1 MNVETLLAAGA
12 PRALLAGPLQ
22 RGGHGRRPRLGRQVE
37 PLLAAAAAR
46 RAVVPLLHLLGQ
58 QREHLATRGGDLVG
72 DVAQRARIPS
82 NLAPVDTYKMDDLDK
97 VQGSLPGQGDGEEDE
112 AGGCGHDG
120 GLGWSELSP
129 SHRYLLSVLKPE
141 IWARDYIKQYLETLA
156 FNIAYYETKA
166 SQKSWSVHII

>member
-1 MNVETLLAAGA
+1 MTLHSA
-12 PRALLAGPLQ
+12 PGYPATWLLWIDI
-22 RGGHGRRPRLGRQVE
+22 RW
-37 PLLAAAAAR
+37 
-46 RAVVPLLHLLGQ
+46 
-58 QREHLATRGGDLVG
+58 
-72 DVAQRARIPS
+72 
-82 NLAPVDTYKMDDLDK
+82 DDLDK

-141 IWARDYIKQYLETLA
+141 IWDRDYIKQYLETLA

-166 SQKSWSVHII
+166 SQKTKV